1 MAKPILKVT
10 RGKNKTTVKLT
21 ASGELNAQHA
31 QELKVKYLGILEE
44 ASDVHIA
51 LDEVTAF
58 DVAAVQLTYLLKA
71 EIEKSG
77 GKIRINLPQHKGLS
91 TLLEKSSVNKIL

>member
-1 MAKPILKVT
+1 MAKPTIKT
-10 RGKNKTTVKLT
+10 TKNKNTMKLT

-31 QELKVKYLGILEE
+31 QELKTKYLDILE
-44 ASDVHIA
+44 ATGDVHIA
-51 LDEVTAF
+51 LDEVTTF
-58 DVAAVQLTYLLKA
+58 DVAAVQLTYLLKT

-77 GKIRINLPQHKGLS
+77 RKITITLPQQKDLI